1 MSEIYLKII
10 RKLSEN
16 YLKIIQKLSEN
27 YLKIL
32 QPCPNIINNLSEDC
46 LKIVSCLV
54 SCVSC
59 ILSLVSCLVST
70 PGLLRAFTSQA
81 ARPPGAKDLEKR
93 HLKKNPQKQ
102 QPVSPKNETVASMR
116 TAAKF

>member
-1 MSEIYLKII
+1 M
-10 RKLSEN
+10 
-16 YLKIIQKLSEN
+16 
-27 YLKIL
+27 KIL
-32 QPCPNIINNLSEDC
+32 QTCPNIISNLSEDC
-46 LKIVSCLV
+46 LKIVPCLV

-81 ARPPGAKDLEKR
+81 ARPPGAENLEKR
-93 HLKKNPQKQ
+93 HLKNPQKQ
-102 QPVSPKNETVASMR
+102 QPVSPKNETVASIQ